1 MRCRPLSK
9 DWRYILHADM
19 DAFYAS
25 VEQHDHPC
33 LRGKP
38 LVVGGSPEARGVVAA
53 ASYEA
58 RKLGIH
64 SAMPMRTAV
73 RISKDVVRVSP
84 RFDRYR
90 EVSRQVIGV
99 LSDISTIIQPL
110 ALDEAYLDVSNH
122 GDFRDCQILARRLKH
137 NIHTLTGLHVT
148 VGGGTTKTVAKIAS
162 QSGKPNGL
170 LLIPPGKEQ
179 DFLFALKVEALGGVG
194 PVTKIALNQAH
205 IYSIA
210 DLALARPETLANLL
224 GRRGNDLQIRAL
236 GLDDDPVETSTT
248 PQSISVETTLPADVS
263 IPAQLNQEL
272 VHLSKNVAERLT
284 AARLRGRTITLKLR
298 LADFRTLTRQ
308 TSLASPT
315 NSAPEINQSVTRL
328 LERVLEA
335 GMQVRLLG
343 VTVSKFGESYQPRLF
358 DDNTS

>member
-1 MRCRPLSK
+1 M
-9 DWRYILHADM
+9 
-19 DAFYAS
+19 
-25 VEQHDHPC
+25 
-33 LRGKP
+33 
-38 LVVGGSPEARGVVAA
+38 
-53 ASYEA
+53 
-58 RKLGIH
+58 
-64 SAMPMRTAV
+64 
-73 RISKDVVRVSP
+73 
-84 RFDRYR
+84 
-90 EVSRQVIGV
+90 
-99 LSDISTIIQPL
+99 TI
-110 ALDEAYLDVSNH
+110 
-122 GDFRDCQILARRLKH
+122 
-137 NIHTLTGLHVT
+137 
-148 VGGGTTKTVAKIAS
+148 
-162 QSGKPNGL
+162 
-170 LLIPPGKEQ
+170 
-179 DFLFALKVEALGGVG
+179 
-194 PVTKIALNQAH
+194 IALNQAH